1 MHISIHMRSSLV
13 TPNKQLISHEIS
25 FYKAK
30 LLQLYRFIVRNYLRK
45 VRWHSLKYCTYG
57 LFPAHSSK
65 SQCPEILQ
73 TLQEAHRNGKS
84 GDLFGGSLGN
94 CDGILKF
101 PNLLIDLCEMK
112 KRIIR

>member
-1 MHISIHMRSSLV
+1 MKFHS
-13 TPNKQLISHEIS
+13 TKQN
-25 FYKAK
+25 F
-30 LLQLYRFIVRNYLRK
+30 LQLYRFIVRNYLRK
-45 VRWHSLKYCTYG
+45 MRWYSLKYCTYG

-73 TLQEAHRNGKS
+73 TLQGAHRNGKS
-84 GDLFGGSLGN
+84 GDLFGGSFGN
-94 CDGILKF
+94 CDGILKL